1 MIMTG
6 ESLLE
11 FPCELPIKVFGRNDT
26 AFRDAVL
33 GILRGHFGDL
43 DPERISEQ
51 LSRQGSYVSITV
63 TVAAESRE
71 QADSVYRELTASPHV
86 LMVL

>member
-1 MIMTG
+1 MNMTG

-11 FPCELPIKVFGRNDT
+11 FPCELPIKIFGRNAT

-33 GILRGHFGDL
+33 GIVRGHYGDL
-43 DPERISEQ
+43 DAGRISEQ
-51 LSRQGSYVSITV
+51 LSRQGSYLSITV
-63 TVAAESRE
+63 TVPAESRE
-71 QADSVYRELTASPHV
+71 QVDSVYRELTASAHV